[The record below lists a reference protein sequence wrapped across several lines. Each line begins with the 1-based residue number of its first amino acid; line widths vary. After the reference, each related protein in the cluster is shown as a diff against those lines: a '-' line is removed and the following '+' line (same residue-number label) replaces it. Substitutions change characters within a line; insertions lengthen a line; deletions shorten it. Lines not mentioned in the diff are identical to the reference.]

1 MQTLLY
7 DPQIKLKRRFLA
19 ETYLNLL
26 RFLLFLSCENVT
38 LRIIFLGMS
47 VGCFFLLLLF
57 RVSSDKLS
65 AKILLIGDLELF
77 AYLLQLFDIIS
88 ENVCST

>member
-1 MQTLLY
+1 
-7 DPQIKLKRRFLA
+7 
-19 ETYLNLL
+19 
-26 RFLLFLSCENVT
+26 
-38 LRIIFLGMS
+38 MS